1 VEDKDKQIHDEIEID
16 LTKVAALC
24 KQNKSKYAA
33 LIAGCMLVTAAASC
47 VMPDKYE
54 SNALVRVKVV
64 SAIDPSDEKKANKDE
79 MSGYLEIMQ
88 SRNVIEPL
96 IDITKS
102 LGPESSIRAN
112 KDIGAYVKKY
122 LQFTNLRGTDLIRVT
137 AAANNPEEAQMIA
150 QNVLKNV
157 RETLTNVNKMG
168 RSTYLDFLNERLNIA
183 EKEMKEAETALEDF
197 KKQSK
202 VFAPDSQLESLVAQL
217 NDVDKNITDIKV
229 NLDIR
234 NKQIE
239 LLDDGVAVSAYN
251 SGDATTNSV
260 RSALLSKQLV
270 LQEQLKQ
277 YTEKHPLVQKT
288 KKEVAE
294 LQNKVRLEAKT
305 EIAGGEVQLN
315 FLNGK
320 KQELEQRISRMSE
333 DKIKFVDLERKVS
346 TTRETYMQLIKSME
360 TSRTQEAINSMDL
373 WVIDNAHLPLHKSN
387 KPPLFFAAIG
397 AVIGALFSLGHAV
410 WKSVKSK

>member
-1 VEDKDKQIHDEIEID
+1 MEDKDKQIHDEIEID

-33 LIAGCMLVTAAASC
+33 LIAGCMLVTAAASF

-102 LGPESSIRAN
+102 LDPESSIRAN

-251 SGDATTNSV
+251 SGDATTNLV

-305 EIAGGEVQLN
+305 EIAGG
-315 FLNGK
+315 G
-320 KQELEQRISRMSE
+320 STA
-333 DKIKFVDLERKVS
+333 KFFER
-346 TTRETYMQLIKSME
+346 
-360 TSRTQEAINSMDL
+360 QEA
-373 WVIDNAHLPLHKSN
+373 
-387 KPPLFFAAIG
+387 G
-397 AVIGALFSLGHAV
+397 A
-410 WKSVKSK
+410 